1 MLNIQTKLKLKEQ
14 MNFLEEFFE
23 INIDNNDDYLEII
36 K

>member
-14 MNFLEEFFE
+14 MNVLEEFFE